1 MSSTNILSPPHIP
14 HAPIN
19 APPLTLT
26 HYAKPGQEMLPDKR
40 TVDYQRFDKA
50 LQVFQSAVYLGHG
63 KPDPLP
69 PFSSKP
75 PVKILDPSIEAK
87 VKPEPETKTEG
98 KKDLVAVPE
107 GGAVEAVSDAPI
119 IGPTS
124 TEVTSNA
131 TPSKDDE
138 KKEVPLWDR
147 LSKTPLQCKRS
158 AQVARE
164 QKVDAGPAGGS
175 LLLINT
181 LGTQPQS
188 DLYMDLSKT
197 THKVR
202 RLTT

>member
-1 MSSTNILSPPHIP
+1 
-14 HAPIN
+14 
-19 APPLTLT
+19 
-26 HYAKPGQEMLPDKR
+26 MLPDKGA
-40 TVDYQRFDKA
+40 VDYQRFDKA
-50 LQVFQSAVYLGHG
+50 LQMFQSAVYLGHG

-75 PVKILDPSIEAK
+75 PVKILEAK
-87 VKPEPETKTEG
+87 VKLDPETKTEG

-107 GGAVEAVSDAPI
+107 GGAAEAVSDAPI
-119 IGPTS
+119 S
-124 TEVTSNA
+124 TEVTSNT

-138 KKEVPLWDR
+138 KKQIPLWDR